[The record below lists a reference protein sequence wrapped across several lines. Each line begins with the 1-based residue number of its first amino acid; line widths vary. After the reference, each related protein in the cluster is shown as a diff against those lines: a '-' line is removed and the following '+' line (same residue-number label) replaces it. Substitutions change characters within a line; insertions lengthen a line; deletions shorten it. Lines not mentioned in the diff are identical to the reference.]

1 MQIRV
6 QQLAATF
13 HFLALRKCLP
23 RDDDLA
29 PDSRC
34 KTSFS
39 ELYQSK
45 GSWVSDMWSQF
56 FYVLKKLKIQQFL
69 AGIKMIGPISIL
81 GRGGGG
87 GGQSHG
93 QESRCVNVNVGVDA
107 VWSVSH
113 PEEEIWLGQFIA
125 AEKKSY
131 PITFQSP
138 SDHFP
143 ISFQSL
149 FRSLS
154 DLLATSFRSP
164 FDHFSGLFP
173 ITFQS
178 PCELPLTTFRSPSDH
193 FPIFFR
199 SLPDFLPITFPSP
212 FNHFPISFP
221 PLVRTPKEAGSGW
234 SWTCVLCNCWIHLPQ
249 FVSTA
254 RPDGKAK

>member
-1 MQIRV
+1 M
-6 QQLAATF
+6 T
-13 HFLALRKCLP
+13 
-23 RDDDLA
+23 DLA

-87 GGQSHG
+87 GQSHG

-131 PITFQSP
+131 PITFLSPSNHYLITFQSP
-138 SDHFP
+138 SDHFR

-178 PCELPLTTFRSPSDH
+178 PCDLPLTTFRSPSDH

-212 FNHFPISFP
+212 SHHFPISFQSLSNLLP
-221 PLVRTPKEAGSGW
+221 TSRTYAKGSRKR
-234 SWTCVLCNCWIHLPQ
+234 LKLNLR
-249 FVSTA
+249 FV
-254 RPDGKAK
+254 